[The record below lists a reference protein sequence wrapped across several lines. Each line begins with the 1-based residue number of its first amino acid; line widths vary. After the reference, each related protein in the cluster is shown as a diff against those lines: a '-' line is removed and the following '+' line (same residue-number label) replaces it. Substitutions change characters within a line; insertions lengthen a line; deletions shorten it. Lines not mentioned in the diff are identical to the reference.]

1 HPGDSRRGGRRVAR
15 ARRPGRSVVVRES
28 SDDASAGS
36 SRIHV
41 EPSAPLSR
49 LRRRGR
55 DAVCAVP
62 AGRQAETESGMKLHT
77 TTPVLLVSDIAA
89 TLRWYR
95 ANLQFSGRAVPESP
109 PHTFGIM
116 NKDEIEIFLQQ
127 LAGYE

>member
-1 HPGDSRRGGRRVAR
+1 
-15 ARRPGRSVVVRES
+15 
-28 SDDASAGS
+28 
-36 SRIHV
+36 
-41 EPSAPLSR
+41 
-49 LRRRGR
+49 
-55 DAVCAVP
+55 
-62 AGRQAETESGMKLHT
+62 MKLHT

-127 LAGYE
+127 LAGYEKPDLYEQREGGVWDVYVQMQGVRELFETVSKLDDVTMSSG